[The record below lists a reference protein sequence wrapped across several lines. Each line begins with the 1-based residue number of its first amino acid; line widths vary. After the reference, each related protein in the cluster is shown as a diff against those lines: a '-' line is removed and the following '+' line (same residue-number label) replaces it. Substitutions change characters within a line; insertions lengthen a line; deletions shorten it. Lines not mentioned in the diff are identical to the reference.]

1 MNILIAVITSLVA
14 SIVFYLFFQLI
25 PEKNRYRR
33 IRPRIEI
40 ELTEIAS
47 SLFFYLEEPFRYNT
61 HFASFFQDEMCN
73 GFINKKD
80 FELGLY
86 NKCLNESYLFDE
98 NKGKMIVVGNILKKY
113 ADEISKKIHQVLLNQ
128 QYLTS
133 NEILI
138 IEDIDRLLYTHSYDS
153 NATDQIGNRIF
164 RPVNPSLSYMCHTF
178 YKLYLLWL
186 ELRQVMFKYSYIKKE
201 CRQGREKYFGL
212 KWSYVKFL
220 VANKDYKRANQE
232 LNRLSR
238 DQNTDFQQQVLRSYS
253 LRINL
258 ETGKLKQAKTLLK
271 KLLIDF
277 SRDNLVY
284 MRGFLNCIINNEE
297 MMELCS
303 SLCSAE
309 EIKEWLSEVTREK
322 MQKEAFLNQNQMLKD
337 YYEKKEKQQSRLM

>member
-1 MNILIAVITSLVA
+1 MNILMAVITSLVA
-14 SIVFYLFFQLI
+14 SVVFYLFFQLI
-25 PEKNRYRR
+25 PEKIRYRK

-40 ELTEIAS
+40 ELTEIVS

-73 GFINKKD
+73 GFINKTD

-86 NKCLNESYLFDE
+86 NKSLNESYLFDE
-98 NKGKMIVVGNILKKY
+98 NKDKMIVVGHILKKY
-113 ADEISKKIHQVLLNQ
+113 ADEISNKIHQVLLNQ
-128 QYLTS
+128 QYLSS

-153 NATDQIGNRIF
+153 NAVDQIGNRVF

-201 CRQGREKYFGL
+201 HRQGREKYFAL
-212 KWSYVKFL
+212 RWSYVKFL
-220 VANKDYKRANQE
+220 VANREYKRAKKE
-232 LNRLSR
+232 IKTLSR
-238 DQNTDFQQQVLRSYS
+238 NHNTDFQQEVLRSYS
-253 LRINL
+253 LRISL
-258 ETGKLKQAKTLLK
+258 ENGELKQAKVLLK
-271 KLLIDF
+271 KMLTDF
-277 SRDNLVY
+277 SRDKLIY

-303 SLCSAE
+303 ALCSAE
-309 EIKEWLSEVTREK
+309 EIKEWLGEVEREK
-322 MQKEAFLNQNQMLKD
+322 MQKEAFLSQNQKLKD
-337 YYEKKEKQQSRLM
+337 YYEKKSKQQPRLV